1 MTASEPPATVRV
13 PRDPW
18 FRRRPA
24 LAVGV
29 AVVLYATVLVLRL
42 STGGPAD
49 AHTMLFALPVALLA
63 GAFGLRAGL
72 LAGVVAVALIEF
84 WVAVSDVSLSAT
96 GWVSRAVPLL
106 LLGVLVG
113 QASDQARRAEVERLE
128 LEAERR
134 ELEAAALLHREAIEI
149 NDSLIQGMV
158 AAKWSLESGQVEAGR
173 RILEGTI
180 TQAQEMVS
188 RLIRRAEMGGR
199 AESIER

>member
-1 MTASEPPATVRV
+1 MTASEPPATA
-13 PRDPW
+13 PASHDPW

-24 LAVGV
+24 LAIAV
-29 AVVLYATVLVLRL
+29 AAVLYGAVLVLRL
-42 STGGPAD
+42 TTGGPAD

-72 LAGVVAVALIEF
+72 AAGIVAVALIEV
-84 WVAVSDVSLSAT
+84 WVAVSDITISAT

-106 LLGVLVG
+106 LLGGLVG
-113 QASDQARRAEVERLE
+113 QASDQSRRAEAERLE

-134 ELEAAALLHREAIEI
+134 DLEAAALLHREAIEI

-158 AAKWSLESGQVEAGR
+158 AAKWSLESGQVEAGQ

-199 AESIER
+199 TEPVER